1 MSHPPYTILPAKG
14 KQVTHR
20 MNIRLAQS
28 RDSIKTV
35 FFIAQTIKRG
45 EFARAFGRI
54 PLLLTLIRQGR

>member
-1 MSHPPYTILPAKG
+1 MTPAKG

-35 FFIAQTIKRG
+35 FFIAQTIRRG
-45 EFARAFGRI
+45 EFRRAFGRL

>member
-1 MSHPPYTILPAKG
+1 
-14 KQVTHR
+14 

-45 EFARAFGRI
+45 EFARAFGRL
-54 PLLLTLIRQGR
+54 PLLFTLIRQGR